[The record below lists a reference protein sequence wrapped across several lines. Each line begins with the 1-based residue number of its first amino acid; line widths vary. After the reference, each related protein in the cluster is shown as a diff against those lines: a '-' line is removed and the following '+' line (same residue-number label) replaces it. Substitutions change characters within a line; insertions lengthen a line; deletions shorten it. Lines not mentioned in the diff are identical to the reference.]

1 MATNTTL
8 NVRIEEE
15 IKVKA
20 SRILEA
26 SGLTASSAVRLFLLR
41 VIEDEA
47 LPFDMPRPNA
57 KTRRAIQAANRG
69 RMKTAKNSK
78 TLVKDLTSQKRVR
91 NRARKNLG
99 RKG

>member
-1 MATNTTL
+1 
-8 NVRIEEE
+8 
-15 IKVKA
+15 
-20 SRILEA
+20 
-26 SGLTASSAVRLFLLR
+26 LR

>member
-1 MATNTTL
+1 MTADTTL

-15 IKVKA
+15 VKVKA

-47 LPFDMPRPNA
+47 LPFDLPRPNA
-57 KTRRAIQAANRG
+57 KTRRAILAAKRG
-69 RMKTAKNSK
+69 RMKKAKNSR
-78 TLVKDLTSQKRVR
+78 TLVKDLIAKR
-91 NRARKNLG
+91 
-99 RKG
+99 

>member
-1 MATNTTL
+1 MAADTTL

-15 IKVKA
+15 VKVKA

-47 LPFDMPRPNA
+47 LPFDLPRPNA
-57 KTRRAIQAANRG
+57 KTRRALTAAKRG
-69 RMKTAKNSK
+69 RMKNVKNTR
-78 TLVKDLTSQKRVR
+78 TLVKDLIAKR
-91 NRARKNLG
+91 
-99 RKG
+99 

>member
-47 LPFDMPRPNA
+47 LPFDMHDLMQRHVGLFRPQIVA
-57 KTRRAIQAANRG
+57 
-69 RMKTAKNSK
+69 
-78 TLVKDLTSQKRVR
+78 D
-91 NRARKNLG
+91 
-99 RKG
+99 

>member
-1 MATNTTL
+1 MASNTTL

-47 LPFDMPRPNA
+47 LPFDLPRPNA
-57 KTRRAIQAANRG
+57 KTRRATTRF
-69 RMKTAKNSK
+69 S
-78 TLVKDLTSQKRVR
+78 KDLKREGMSP
-91 NRARKNLG
+91 NRTKAMSCQSEEIVLSA
-99 RKG
+99 

>member
-1 MATNTTL
+1 MAADTTL

-15 IKVKA
+15 VKVKA

-47 LPFDMPRPNA
+47 LPFDLPRPNA
-57 KTRRAIQAANRG
+57 KTRRAIHAAKRG
-69 RMKTAKNSK
+69 RMKKAKNSR
-78 TLVKDLTSQKRVR
+78 TLVKDLIAKR
-91 NRARKNLG
+91 
-99 RKG
+99 

>member
-26 SGLTASSAVRLFLLR
+26 SGLTASSAVRMFLLR
-41 VIEDEA
+41 VIEDQA
-47 LPFDMPRPNA
+47 LPFDPPRPNA
-57 KTRRAIQAANRG
+57 KTRRAVSAAQRG
-69 RMKTAKNSK
+69 RLKSAKNSK
-78 TLVKDLTSQKRVR
+78 TLVKDILAKR
-91 NRARKNLG
+91 
-99 RKG
+99 

>member
-69 RMKTAKNSK
+69 RLKTAKNSK

-99 RKG
+99 

>member
-69 RMKTAKNSK
+69 HLKTAKNSK
-78 TLVKDLTSQKRVR
+78 TLVKDLTARQGMRKRT
-91 NRARKNLG
+91 RKNQG
-99 RKG
+99 

>member
-26 SGLTASSAVRLFLLR
+26 SGLTASSAVRMFLLR

-47 LPFDMPRPNA
+47 LPFDPPRPNP
-57 KTRRAIQAANRG
+57 KTRRAIKAAQRG
-69 RMKTAKNSK
+69 RMKSAKNSK
-78 TLVKDLTSQKRVR
+78 TLVKDILVKR
-91 NRARKNLG
+91 
-99 RKG
+99 

>member
-69 RMKTAKNSK
+69 RLKTAKNSK

-99 RKG
+99 RKV

>member
-69 RMKTAKNSK
+69 RLKTAKKSK
-78 TLVKDLTSQKRVR
+78 TLVKDLLAKR
-91 NRARKNLG
+91 
-99 RKG
+99 

>member
-8 NVRIEEE
+8 NVRIEED

-20 SRILEA
+20 SKILEA

-47 LPFDMPRPNA
+47 LPFDLPRPNI
-57 KTRRAIQAANRG
+57 KTRRAIHAAKRG
-69 RMKTAKNSK
+69 RLKKAKNSR
-78 TLVKDLTSQKRVR
+78 TLVKDLLA
-91 NRARKNLG
+91 NR
-99 RKG
+99 

>member
-1 MATNTTL
+1 MPTNTTL

-15 IKVKA
+15 VKVKA

-47 LPFDMPRPNA
+47 LPFDLPRPNA
-57 KTRRAIQAANRG
+57 KTRRAIAAAKQG
-69 RMKTAKNSK
+69 RMKKAKNSR
-78 TLVKDLTSQKRVR
+78 TLVKDLIAKS
-91 NRARKNLG
+91 
-99 RKG
+99 

>member
-69 RMKTAKNSK
+69 RLKTAKNSK

>member
-69 RMKTAKNSK
+69 RLKTAKNSK
-78 TLVKDLTSQKRVR
+78 TFVKDLTARQGMRKRTRR
-91 NRARKNLG
+91 NQA
-99 RKG
+99 

>member
-47 LPFDMPRPNA
+47 LPCDMPRPNA

-69 RMKTAKNSK
+69 RLKTAKNSK
-78 TLVKDLTSQKRVR
+78 TLVKDLTARQGMRKRTRR
-91 NRARKNLG
+91 NQA
-99 RKG
+99 

>member
-26 SGLTASSAVRLFLLR
+26 SGLTASSAVRMFLLR

-47 LPFDMPRPNA
+47 LPFDPPRPNS
-57 KTRRAIQAANRG
+57 KTRRAISAAQRG
-69 RMKTAKNSK
+69 RLKSAKNSK
-78 TLVKDLTSQKRVR
+78 TLVKDILAKR
-91 NRARKNLG
+91 
-99 RKG
+99 

>member
-20 SRILEA
+20 SKILEA
-26 SGLTASSAVRLFLLR
+26 SGLTASSAVRMFLLR

-47 LPFDMPRPNA
+47 LPFDPPRPNA
-57 KTRRAIQAANRG
+57 KTRRAIRAAQRG
-69 RMKTAKNSK
+69 KVRSVKDSR
-78 TLVKDLTSQKRVR
+78 TLVKEL
-91 NRARKNLG
+91 RARI
-99 RKG
+99 

>member
-57 KTRRAIQAANRG
+57 KTRRAIQAAKRG
-69 RMKTAKNSK
+69 RLKTAKNSK

>member
-78 TLVKDLTSQKRVR
+78 TLVKDLTARQGMRKRTRR
-91 NRARKNLG
+91 NQA
-99 RKG
+99 

>member
-57 KTRRAIQAANRG
+57 KTRRAIQSANRG
-69 RMKTAKNSK
+69 RLKTAKNSK
-78 TLVKDLTSQKRVR
+78 TLVKDLTARQGMRKRT
-91 NRARKNLG
+91 RKNQG
-99 RKG
+99 

>member
-78 TLVKDLTSQKRVR
+78 TLVKDLTARQGLRKRTRR
-91 NRARKNLG
+91 NQA
-99 RKG
+99 

>member
-26 SGLTASSAVRLFLLR
+26 SGLTASSAVRMFLLR

-47 LPFDMPRPNA
+47 LPFDPPRPNS
-57 KTRRAIQAANRG
+57 KTRRAINAAQRG
-69 RMKTAKNSK
+69 RLKSAKNSK
-78 TLVKDLTSQKRVR
+78 TLVKDIL
-91 NRARKNLG
+91 ARS
-99 RKG
+99 

>member
-47 LPFDMPRPNA
+47 LPFDLPRPNA
-57 KTRRAIQAANRG
+57 KTRRAIKAANRG
-69 RMKTAKNSK
+69 RLKTAKNSR
-78 TLVKDLTSQKRVR
+78 TLVKDITSRR
-91 NRARKNLG
+91 
-99 RKG
+99 

>member
-41 VIEDEA
+41 VIEAEA

-57 KTRRAIQAANRG
+57 KTRRAIQAAGRG
-69 RMKTAKNSK
+69 RLKTAKNSK
-78 TLVKDLTSQKRVR
+78 TLVKDLTARQGMRKRT
-91 NRARKNLG
+91 RKNQG
-99 RKG
+99 

>member
-26 SGLTASSAVRLFLLR
+26 SGLTASSAVRMFLLR

-47 LPFDMPRPNA
+47 LPFDPPRPNV
-57 KTRRAIQAANRG
+57 KTRRAISAAQRG
-69 RMKTAKNSK
+69 RLKSAKNSK
-78 TLVKDLTSQKRVR
+78 TLVKDIL
-91 NRARKNLG
+91 ARS
-99 RKG
+99 

>member
-1 MATNTTL
+1 MPTNTTL

-15 IKVKA
+15 VKVKA

-47 LPFDMPRPNA
+47 LPFDLPRPNA
-57 KTRRAIQAANRG
+57 KTRRAISAAKRG
-69 RMKTAKNSK
+69 RMKKAKNSR
-78 TLVKDLTSQKRVR
+78 TLVKDLIAKS
-91 NRARKNLG
+91 
-99 RKG
+99 